1 MTIVYIIATA
11 IAFFFFGVLFGRK
24 NKKISD
30 EIAAKANA
38 AKEKAESELSEL
50 KAKIKA

>member
-1 MTIVYIIATA
+1 MIIVYLIADA
-11 IAFFFFGVLFGRK
+11 AAFFFFGVLFGRK
-24 NKKISD
+24 NKKIAD